1 MERMGAG
8 PHKSE
13 WTSARGWETLEV
25 DEEKDS
31 FWLLANWHAQKI
43 CFVFVLQGI
52 LQEARICFKIGGVGC
67 PSLLCHSKNSFF
79 G

>member
-1 MERMGAG
+1 MERMGAR

-13 WTSARGWETLEV
+13 WTSARGWEALKV

-31 FWLLANWHAQKI
+31 LWILANWHTQQT

-52 LQEARICFKIGGVGC
+52 LQ
-67 PSLLCHSKNSFF
+67 
-79 G
+79 